1 MRESWI
7 FTNDCLNL
15 SGWSRYAQNLIVWH
29 MFIFFL
35 LGCFVFALKKKPWTT
50 KKTWGPHPSQKKTG
64 PPMIERQHFIREAAW
79 RPWTWDGFWWMKH
92 DETMKVPSRNIKFKY
107 MYCSGLSP
115 FQVIW
120 FEWRFRLGSNTN
132 SEQTPSWWL
141 LMRRGTTQ
149 FVSIYIY
156 YVYITY

>member
-29 MFIFFL
+29 MFIFCL
-35 LGCFVFALKKKPWTT
+35 LGCFVFALKKALDH
-50 KKTWGPHPSQKKTG
+50 KKNMGTPSESKKNGSTNDR
-64 PPMIERQHFIREAAW
+64 EAALIREAAW

-156 YVYITY
+156 ITYT